1 MDEASIYSLD
11 YKALQQACKSHNLK
25 AIGKKEVLVERLLT
39 LIKPKTDELTEI
51 FGNLDLSKKVN
62 RKDTSVSGLM
72 YKPVNLDN
80 MSFENYEALALYTV
94 GKLLFE
100 MQSLSATTN
109 NDFSDICV
117 KVESLTGI
125 SRYKCYDFACSIW
138 TMFLDDIKNNP
149 DKSPESIFKSY
160 METADEMLPTFQ
172 THIRN

>member
-1 MDEASIYSLD
+1 
-11 YKALQQACKSHNLK
+11 
-25 AIGKKEVLVERLLT
+25 
-39 LIKPKTDELTEI
+39 
-51 FGNLDLSKKVN
+51 
-62 RKDTSVSGLM
+62 
-72 YKPVNLDN
+72 
-80 MSFENYEALALYTV
+80 MSFEKYEALALYTV

-160 METADEMLPTFQ
+160 METADEMLPTFL